1 MACNCDLSTKD
12 CRRAGHDHAYNERMR
27 KKHMGI
33 FEDEKSAAAVGRLE
47 AIRSAEKVKSYYG
60 GEITEEDKAAHEG
73 RLAELLSRAD
83 QIPCSLNNV
92 MAQYRKFVGVAGQQ
106 REPFVTGNHKA
117 DQRLLA
123 AIGNSG
129 ESGEVN
135 NHIKKLM
142 FRKKVGGGDISA
154 EDREKIISELGDEFW
169 YFMLKLIAFDI
180 EFPDVVFGNMRKLVK
195 RGR

>member
-1 MACNCDLSTKD
+1 M
-12 CRRAGHDHAYNERMR
+12 
-27 KKHMGI
+27 KKCSYAS
-33 FEDEKSAAAVGRLE
+33 KYK
-47 AIRSAEKVKSYYG
+47 AIRPPHCNAGIGCDVCKAKWKAKHDVINRSKVPAVKSYYG
-60 GEITEEDKAAHEG
+60 GEITEAEKAAHEQK
-73 RLAELLSRAD
+73 LAEILSRAD
-83 QIPCSLNNV
+83 GIPDSLNNV
-92 MAQYRKFVGVAGQQ
+92 MAQYRKFVVVAGQQ

-123 AIGNSG
+123 AVGSSG
-129 ESGEVN
+129 ENGEVN

-142 FRKKVGGGDISA
+142 FRKKVGGGEIST

>member
-1 MACNCDLSTKD
+1 
-12 CRRAGHDHAYNERMR
+12 
-27 KKHMGI
+27 MGI

-47 AIRSAEKVKSYYG
+47 AIRAAEKVKSYYG
-60 GEITEEDKAAHEG
+60 GEITEEEKAEHER
-73 RLAELLSRAD
+73 RLAELLSSAD

-106 REPFVTGNHKA
+106 REPFVTRSGEKA

-142 FRKKVGGGDISA
+142 FRKKIGGGEIST